1 MLNEMTGS
9 KVSDSLSKIIN
20 PNLYKLA
27 QLTQC
32 LTQQTRMVKML
43 LIATNYPSQLID
55 GYPAGSL
62 IRVCAFCIDS
72 RLSITIESLSRST
85 PARCWSF
92 TLLVDFRQVGYLIR
106 RLEGWNG
113 SRYGARKPIRCWGE
127 VSWREASGTR
137 RIRSKE
143 MILGHAWVYATWHAG
158 VIHMPVLNCC
168 IFPAGKKSGEGG

>member
-1 MLNEMTGS
+1 MAPVIHMLNEMTGS

-85 PARCWSF
+85 PARC
-92 TLLVDFRQVGYLIR
+92 
-106 RLEGWNG
+106 
-113 SRYGARKPIRCWGE
+113 
-127 VSWREASGTR
+127 
-137 RIRSKE
+137 
-143 MILGHAWVYATWHAG
+143 
-158 VIHMPVLNCC
+158 
-168 IFPAGKKSGEGG
+168 